1 MTAIIVP
8 NTDTAFKT
16 VEDFIQNIQIHF
28 LNVVTSKD
36 KIKEVFPLIFNKS
49 AKHLMDKY
57 VGYSDFAPFFLNLD
71 NDCKAD
77 LLAYLGIEGAKD
89 YPTIDEKY
97 IQKLEAK
104 HPDIVAYG
112 KKAAMYYW
120 RQFLSFGN
128 TLNQYQLY
136 SMVLIVL
143 QRTLLFFN
151 NRGIVENVDGFN
163 HEDFNEYLR
172 TYEGVFCANS
182 CKMLRAKDNLKSI
195 LLHGHIK
202 YLHKTDKM
210 SVYKSQGA
218 NGINNFRSDE
228 MIKKE
233 NIPFPINRDDLKLL
247 ANELEIF
254 NTLNS
259 NLRYQNRLLKESR
272 DILLP
277 RLMSGAV
284 NLTQ

>member
-1 MTAIIVP
+1 MTATIVP

-28 LNVVTSKD
+28 LDVVTNND
-36 KIKEVFPLIFNKS
+36 KIKEIFPLIFNRN

-77 LLAYLGIEGAKD
+77 LLTYLGIEGAKD
-89 YPTIDEKY
+89 YPIIEEKY

-112 KKAAMYYW
+112 KKVAMYYW
-120 RQFLSFGN
+120 RQLLSFDS

-136 SMVLIVL
+136 PMVLIVL

-151 NRGIVENVDGFN
+151 NRGIVKNVDGFN

-172 TYEGVFCANS
+172 TYEGETFGNYTNWTAFWQG
-182 CKMLRAKDNLKSI
+182 LKEDKKKE
-195 LLHGHIK
+195 LLHHI
-202 YLHKTDKM
+202 LH
-210 SVYKSQGA
+210 VYRG
-218 NGINNFRSDE
+218 
-228 MIKKE
+228 
-233 NIPFPINRDDLKLL
+233 
-247 ANELEIF
+247 
-254 NTLNS
+254 
-259 NLRYQNRLLKESR
+259 
-272 DILLP
+272 
-277 RLMSGAV
+277 
-284 NLTQ
+284 